1 MNADAYA
8 GFLRLLLT
16 PATRVPKV
24 TPELEAYFHY
34 LNERE
39 PVTVLESQ
47 PVITPKQ
54 AA

>member
-1 MNADAYA
+1 MNSDAYA

-16 PATRVPKV
+16 PASEV
-24 TPELEAYFHY
+24 PELTSYLRAYLRY

-39 PVTVLESQ
+39 PVTALKPQ
-47 PVITPKQ
+47 PTVTPKQ